1 MSTSPLKGV
10 QKPDEEVNGKNYDVR
25 KGRGLVLVQMVR
37 PVEHRDYFFCRASAS
52 ASQPRRNLSG
62 GTLDK

>member
-1 MSTSPLKGV
+1 
-10 QKPDEEVNGKNYDVR
+10 VNGKYYDVP

-37 PVEHRDYFFCRASAS
+37 PVEHRHYFFCRASAS